1 MRWSDSETETE
12 KIGPSRSMCAS
23 THKCWIKVV
32 IYARKFCCVTRSRV
46 SSFFTKKRR
55 TSLKRTTPTNFL
67 SPLKTIATRRCLM
80 RVRWSQTETKE
91 MSPPFTSTR
100 STVLCA
106 QLWPGLSL
114 LSLNWFLSTNLAQQE
129 SFQLPAATCFTC
141 SSAPQPLISLVSIDS
156 YL

>member
-1 MRWSDSETETE
+1 MRE
-12 KIGPSRSMCAS
+12 
-23 THKCWIKVV
+23 IKLWFMP
-32 IYARKFCCVTRSRV
+32 KTFCCVTRSKA

-67 SPLKTIATRRCLM
+67 SPSKTIATRRCLM
-80 RVRWSQTETKE
+80 RVRWSQTETRE

-100 STVLCA
+100 STALCA

-114 LSLNWFLSTNLAQQE
+114 LSLSWFLSTHLAQLE

-156 YL
+156 YLLNSSMWLMVNSVDLISQCCRGA